1 MCKIK
6 NPMKIFEKFLENF
19 IFRYTRAQDAHDA
32 EIRIRKAPK
41 PSEYNFQEVAHIFR
55 IFIPGFLVFF
65 IDFSVPM

>member
-6 NPMKIFEKFLENF
+6 NTMKFFEKFLENF
-19 IFRYTRAQDAHDA
+19 IFHYTRAQDAHDA

-41 PSEYNFQEVAHIFR
+41 PSEYKIQEVSQTFQNFH
-55 IFIPGFLVFF
+55 PGILGFF